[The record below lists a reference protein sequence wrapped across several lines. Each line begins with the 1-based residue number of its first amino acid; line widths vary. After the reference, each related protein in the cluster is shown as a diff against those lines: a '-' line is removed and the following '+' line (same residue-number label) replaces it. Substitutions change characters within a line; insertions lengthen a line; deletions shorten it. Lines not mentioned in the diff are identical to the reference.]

1 MTDADPKHH
10 GWPKGT
16 SGNPAG
22 KPKGARHRITL
33 MAERL
38 MEDDAEAVV
47 QSVITAAKNGD
58 MVAARLVLERI
69 AAPRK
74 GRTVAFDLPPV
85 QSAQDMVPAVAAVV
99 QAVAE
104 GELTPGEGQEIAA
117 VLETQRK
124 AIETA
129 DLERRIAAL
138 EARNTGENL

>member
-1 MTDADPKHH
+1 MFQP
-10 GWPKGT
+10 GQ

-22 KPKGARHRITL
+22 RPKGARHRITL
-33 MAERL
+33 MAEKL

-47 QSVITAAKNGD
+47 QSVVAAAKDGD

-74 GRTVAFDLPPV
+74 GRTVAVDLPAV
-85 QSAQDMVPAVAAVV
+85 KSAQDMVPAIAAVV
-99 QAVAE
+99 AAVAE

-117 VLETQRK
+117 ILETQRK
-124 AIETA
+124 AIESA

-138 EARNTGENL
+138 EQQQAPQT